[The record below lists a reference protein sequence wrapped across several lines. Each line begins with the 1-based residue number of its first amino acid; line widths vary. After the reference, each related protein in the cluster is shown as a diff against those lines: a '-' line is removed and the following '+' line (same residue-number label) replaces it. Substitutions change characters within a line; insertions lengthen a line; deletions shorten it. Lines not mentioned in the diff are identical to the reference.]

1 MRDSDL
7 LKKLL
12 KDGWQE
18 VSIKGSHHKLKK
30 GNQSEIHPNSRER
43 CSYRIIKSNHETDG
57 ATISRSA
64 CQRRRL
70 YVIRVS
76 SYCA

>member
-18 VSIKGSHHKLKK
+18 VGIKGSHHKLRK
-30 GNQSEIHPNSRER
+30 GNQSEIIPIHGKDVPKGLLQA
-43 CSYRIIKSNHETDG
+43 IIKRTG
-57 ATISRSA
+57 
-64 CQRRRL
+64 L
-70 YVIRVS
+70 K
-76 SYCA
+76 

>member
-18 VSIKGSHHKLKK
+18 VSIKGSHHKLRK
-30 GNQSEIHPNSRER
+30 GNQSEISQFTGKMFL
-43 CSYRIIKSNHETDG
+43 SDY
-57 ATISRSA
+57 
-64 CQRRRL
+64 
-70 YVIRVS
+70 
-76 SYCA
+76 